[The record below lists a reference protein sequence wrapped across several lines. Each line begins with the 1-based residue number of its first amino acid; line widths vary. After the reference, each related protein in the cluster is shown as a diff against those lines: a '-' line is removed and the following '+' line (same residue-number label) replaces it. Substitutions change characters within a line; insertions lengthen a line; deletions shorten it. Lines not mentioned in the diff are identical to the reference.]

1 VHRLRPYTLAALA
14 VLVLGT
20 ACDQRVTTP
29 LLFDPQVTVLPNEF
43 TLQATQLDKVTDER
57 VYTWQSDGTAA
68 TVSQLP
74 SGLTGVASLFVLDGA
89 GNQVY
94 QHALTDT
101 GTFTTSTGTAG
112 SWSVRVHLEDATGA
126 FSFQLK
132 KPVP

>member
-1 VHRLRPYTLAALA
+1 VHRLRLSSVAALA
-14 VLVLGT
+14 VLVLAS

-29 LLFDPQVTVLPNEF
+29 PLFEPQVIILPNEF
-43 TLQATQLDKVTDER
+43 SLQASSLDKVTDER

-68 TVSQLP
+68 TVNQVP
-74 SGLTGVASLFVLDGA
+74 SGLTGTVSLFVLDGA

-112 SWSVRVHLEDATGA
+112 SWSVRVHLEDATGGFA
-126 FSFQLK
+126 FQLK
-132 KPVP
+132 KPAP